1 MSESSKCNPIDE
13 ICEGVH
19 DAHSS
24 GSNFFQCAFETGTD
38 TDNIVQVMHTIKVL
52 QLIGV
57 KLIMQMSIHE
67 FEIDSEY
74 LSNDSFI
81 QPPEYYKNV
90 LSITID
96 VNQALPILIEKGFIK

>member
-1 MSESSKCNPIDE
+1 M
-13 ICEGVH
+13 VL
-19 DAHSS
+19 
-24 GSNFFQCAFETGTD
+24 ETE
-38 TDNIVQVMHTIKVL
+38 Q
-52 QLIGV
+52 
-57 KLIMQMSIHE
+57 
-67 FEIDSEY
+67 Y